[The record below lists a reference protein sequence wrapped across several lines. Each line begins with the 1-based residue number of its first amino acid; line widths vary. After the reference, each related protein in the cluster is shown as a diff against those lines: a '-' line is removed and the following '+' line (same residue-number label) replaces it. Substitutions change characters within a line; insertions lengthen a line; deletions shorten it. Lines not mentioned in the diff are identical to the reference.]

1 VRVRRCRWFLR
12 WIEHA
17 AAVGAKAPTDRVAG
31 AAATTTALSRALS
44 ELERRS
50 SRAHGLRFTVPRQD
64 AGLARGWGR
73 EVGRGRKERRRR
85 DGRLSRWRCG
95 RREAARRRRR
105 SSSPFARNQ
114 TIPAVLT
121 KPQRLGIVFAA
132 AATPHQQLPYLSST
146 FAITSNWGRSESEQ
160 PNHGYQRAKGS
171 RNSRVSSKPMVCARP
186 KPR

>member
-1 VRVRRCRWFLR
+1 MRVGRCAWFLR
-12 WIEHA
+12 RIEHA
-17 AAVGAKAPTDRVAG
+17 AAIGAKAPADRVAG
-31 AAATTTALSRALS
+31 AAAGTTALSRSLS

-50 SRAHGLRFTVPRQD
+50 SGAHGLRFTVPRQH
-64 AGLARGWGR
+64 AGLDRGWGR
-73 EVGRGRKERRRR
+73 EGGRGRKERGRR
-85 DGRLSRWRCG
+85 DGGLSRWRCG
-95 RREAARRRRR
+95 REAARRRRR
-105 SSSPFARNQ
+105 SSGPFARDQ

-160 PNHGYQRAKGS
+160 PLYGYQRAKGS
-171 RNSRVSSKPMVCARP
+171 RNSRVSSKPMVCASP